1 MTHLVNQDEDGKADA
16 ELCSVNGPVNAH
28 EGKQTQEE
36 IDFQQN
42 EKRFAF
48 GEQEGDGRKRAELA
62 DPIGRGL
69 PRRCRGRG
77 QFEFA
82 CLIAHPFGLGGFAR
96 QELECFQPLSP
107 GLDQVAVFFHH
118 FCGGGEALQFLG
130 VHERVALRAHQGAE
144 RECTRTVFAI
154 FN

>member
-1 MTHLVNQDEDGKADA
+1 MNQDEDGKAAA
-16 ELCSVNGPVNAH
+16 EFCSVKGPVNAH
-28 EGKQTQEE
+28 EGKNTQEE
-36 IDFQQN
+36 IDFEEN

-48 GEQEGDGRKRAELA
+48 GEQEGDGRERAELA
-62 DPIGRGL
+62 DPMGRGL
-69 PRRCRGRG
+69 RWRGSGRG

-82 CLIAHPFGLGGFAR
+82 CFIAHPFGLGGFAR

-118 FCGGGEALQFLG
+118 SCGGGEALQFLG
-130 VHERVALRAHQGAE
+130 VHERVALRAHQDAG
-144 RECTRTVFAI
+144 RECTPAVFAI